1 MTPAIRLMNVRKT
14 FIGGAV
20 ALDDVTLELDGGRVY
35 GLVGP
40 NGAGKS
46 TLMNIISGYLR
57 PDRGDVFVNDVR
69 IEEYHQAVVKAGVV
83 KVEQHPSLA
92 PALTLLEQLALLYP
106 GIMPGLDE
114 VRRRA
119 EGIAGELGVRL
130 DLNQPAER
138 LPIGQLRMFEIIR
151 ALMLCEILRE
161 RGRRP
166 VLILDESMAYL
177 PVQQKRRI
185 SEHLKKLTGRGY
197 TVIIISHDLPD
208 LIEAVDEILVM
219 TGGKIVSRFNS
230 REAELEDLIKS
241 MFEEVECFKPS
252 EELEKLEKSGEKF
265 ALNLKDLVVVD
276 DGGEIV
282 IEDLGLEVS
291 EGEIHGIAAVPGTG
305 EKELAE
311 CIYGVRKPA
320 SGKVILFG
328 EDVTGLDAAELK
340 RRGVGFLSDDR
351 IRDGLILGASIEDN
365 LTIGSESL
373 FSHKVFLE
381 PEKRRRIAERLSNEF
396 QIVLRDLKSPV
407 ETLSGGNM
415 QRAYIGRVL
424 GRWDKLL
431 IALHPTVGLDPR
443 GVKLFFDRVLE
454 RRRRGLTTI
463 IFSPNLK
470 ELLALCDRVS
480 AFANKRILGTFRPSE
495 ITVEKLGMM
504 ISGLMEVAH
513 SA

>member
-1 MTPAIRLMNVRKT
+1 MIPAIRLINVRKT

-46 TLMNIISGYLR
+46 TLTNIISGYLR
-57 PDRGDVFVNDVR
+57 PDRGDVFVNNVR
-69 IEEYHQAVVKAGVV
+69 IKEYHQAVIEAGVV
-83 KVEQHPSLA
+83 KVEQHPNLA
-92 PALTLLEQLALLYP
+92 PALTLLEQLALFYP
-106 GIMPGLDE
+106 GIMPDLDG

-119 EGIAGELGVRL
+119 ERIAGEIGVKLNL
-130 DLNQPAER
+130 DQPAER
-138 LPIGQLRMFEIIR
+138 LPIGQLRTFEIIR
-151 ALMLCEILRE
+151 ALMLCEMLHEI
-161 RGRRP
+161 GRRP

-177 PVQQKRRI
+177 PAQQKRRI
-185 SEHLKKLTGRGY
+185 SEYLRELTSRGY
-197 TVIIISHDLPD
+197 TVIIISHDLSD
-208 LIEAVDEILVM
+208 LIEVVDEILVM
-219 TGGKIVSRFNS
+219 TGGKIVSRFDA
-230 REAELEDLIKS
+230 REARLEDLIRS
-241 MFEEVECFKPS
+241 MFEEVEYFKPS
-252 EELEKLEKSGEKF
+252 EEVEILEKTGERTALRLE
-265 ALNLKDLVVVD
+265 NLVVVD
-276 DGGEIV
+276 DRGEV
-282 IEDLGLEVS
+282 VVQDLDLEIF

-311 CIYGVRKPA
+311 CIYGVRKSA
-320 SGKVILFG
+320 SGRIILFG
-328 EDVTGLDAAELK
+328 EDVTGLGAAELR

-373 FSHKVFLE
+373 FSHGIFLE
-381 PEKRRRIAERLSNEF
+381 PEKRRGLAKRLAGEF
-396 QIVLRDLKSPV
+396 QMVFRDLKDPI

-415 QRAYIGRVL
+415 QRTYIGRVL

-470 ELLALCDRVS
+470 ELLAICDRVS
-480 AFANKRILGTFRPSE
+480 AFANRRILGTFKPSE

-504 ISGLMEVAH
+504 ISGLMEIAR
-513 SA
+513 A

>member
-1 MTPAIRLMNVRKT
+1 MNVRKT

-92 PALTLLEQLALLYP
+92 PALTLLEQLVLLHP
-106 GIMPGLDE
+106 SIMPDLDE
-114 VRRRA
+114 VRRGA
-119 EGIAGELGVRL
+119 ERIAEEIGVRL
-130 DLNQPAER
+130 SLDQPTER
-138 LPIGQLRMFEIIR
+138 LPIGQLRAFEIVR

-161 RGRRP
+161 RGRKP

-177 PVQQKRRI
+177 PAQQKRRI
-185 SEHLKKLTGRGY
+185 SEYLKKLTDHGY
-197 TVIIISHDLPD
+197 TVIIISHDLSD

-219 TGGKIVSRFNS
+219 VGGKIVSRFDS
-230 REAELEDLIKS
+230 RKAELEDLIKS
-241 MFEEVECFKPS
+241 MFEEVKYFKPS
-252 EELEKLEKSGEKF
+252 EELERLEKSSERL
-265 ALNLKDLVVVD
+265 ALKLEDLVIMD
-276 DGGEIV
+276 DRSEV
-282 IEDLGLEVS
+282 IAEDLGLEVF

-320 SGKVILFG
+320 FGRIILFG

-340 RRGVGFLSDDR
+340 RYGVGFLSDDR

-365 LTIGSESL
+365 LTIGSENL
-373 FSHKVFLE
+373 FSYRIFLE
-381 PEKRRRIAERLSNEF
+381 PEKRRRIAERLTSEF
-396 QIVLRDLKSPV
+396 QIVLRDLRSPV

-470 ELLALCDRVS
+470 ELLTICDRVS
-480 AFANKRILGTFRPSE
+480 AFADKRILGTFKPSE

-504 ISGLMEVAH
+504 ISGLMEVAR
-513 SA
+513 A